1 MAREARNIQD
11 YEILNHGSVFF
22 IIKVA
27 IPGTMASHSPPK
39 LTEPL
44 PCPRCDSTNTI
55 TTTSLNLDT
64 SASHIAVTGLKAE
77 LFVTFSSSS
86 SVTHEAEPTPMVVSP
101 TSVMPGPRIK
111 PEMVFNFT
119 TGQHNVA
126 EVTEYGYDNCSITN
140 AISTLTTGRA
150 RITLNKTDHRY
161 FICGFPNYCLAS

>member
-27 IPGTMASHSPPK
+27 IPGTMASHLPPK

-55 TTTSLNLDT
+55 TTTSLNLAT

-86 SVTHEAEPTPMVVSP
+86 SVTHEAGPTPMVVSP

-111 PEMVFNFT
+111 PEMGLVNSFSSSSKS
-119 TGQHNVA
+119 
-126 EVTEYGYDNCSITN
+126 EM
-140 AISTLTTGRA
+140 AIAPVLLLHLKIQAPPPYLGPE
-150 RITLNKTDHRY
+150 RY
-161 FICGFPNYCLAS
+161 SS